1 MLILYLKAP
10 FGAYRPFVAG
20 SYRQTSPFITPTGA
34 YGLLLNLAGIESRLH
49 DPKLVA
55 TAMRD
60 DLPSAKVVIGMLR
73 EPTTSRLLQQLHN
86 YPVGEHDKRWTEPKK
101 RTHGS
106 KYNIQPIT
114 RELLNGIEGY
124 IGLDGNDDLEDS
136 VRRGLARGLSM
147 LRTDGRPRYGIPFL
161 GDNSLMVDVIEEVAG
176 DHQPMQP
183 ARWYCPLSKLPQ
195 SDGPRPGTCRMTTW
209 IDRNNMSRTRSDLF
223 APSDA
228 ALSIPE
234 EAWVEVGPSL

>member
-1 MLILYLKAP
+1 MLILYVKAP

-34 YGLLLNLAGIESRLH
+34 YGLLLNLAGLESRLN

-55 TAMRD
+55 TAMRE
-60 DLPSAKVVIGMLR
+60 DLPSAKVAIGMLR
-73 EPTTSRLLQQLHN
+73 KPTTSRLLQQLHN
-86 YPVGEHDKRWTEPKK
+86 YPVGNTGKEHAPNTK
-101 RTHGS
+101 GG

-114 RELLNGIEGY
+114 RELLTGIEGY

-136 VRRGLARGLSM
+136 VRLGLARGLSM
-147 LRTDGRPRYGIPFL
+147 TRTDGRARYGIPFL
-161 GDNSLMVDVIEEVAG
+161 GDNSLMVDVIEEARNERR
-176 DHQPMQP
+176 PMHS
-183 ARWYCPLSKLPQ
+183 ARWYCSLRRLPQ

-209 IDRNNMSRTRSDLF
+209 IDRNDMSRTRSDLF

-228 ALSIPE
+228 TMSIPE
-234 EAWVEVGPSL
+234 EAWVQVGPPP

>member
-1 MLILYLKAP
+1 MLILYVKAP

-60 DLPSAKVVIGMLR
+60 DLPSAKVAIGMLR
-73 EPTTSRLLQQLHN
+73 EPTTSCLLQQLHN
-86 YPVGEHDKRWTEPKK
+86 YPVGNTGKERAPTTK
-101 RTHGS
+101 GG

-114 RELLNGIEGY
+114 RELLIGIEGY
-124 IGLDGNDDLEDS
+124 IGLDGNYDLEDG
-136 VRRGLARGLSM
+136 VRLGLARGLGM
-147 LRTDGRPRYGIPFL
+147 PRTGGQSRYGIPFL
-161 GDNSLMVDVIEEVAG
+161 GDNSLMVDVIEEAHNG
-176 DHQPMQP
+176 DQKLLRA
-183 ARWYCPLSKLPQ
+183 ARWYCPLRRLPQ

-209 IDRNNMSRTRSDLF
+209 IDRNDMSRTRSDLF

-228 ALSIPE
+228 TMSIPE
-234 EAWVEVGPSL
+234 EAWVQVGPPP